1 MSGVPSY
8 LLGVG
13 VDAMCGVLLFRLPC
27 GCPSPCWSVRV
38 MSDEMRLWAAA
49 ECYQVL
55 ALLACRIV
63 SPRSSTRGTGREAER
78 TRAGGADMLGGWS
91 VREVCLVLSRAGCSD
106 EMMRNDGG
114 EGG

>member
-1 MSGVPSY
+1 MFLACLKSVSMSMSY
-8 LLGVG
+8 AVSP
-13 VDAMCGVLLFRLPC
+13 CLFRLPC
-27 GCPSPCWSVRV
+27 VVR
-38 MSDEMRLWAAA
+38 SDEMRLGSVAWRHHR
-49 ECYQVL
+49 VP